1 MRNKIEPLPIVLEYQ
16 SDLNT
21 TIALININ
29 GKELTLTLSNT
40 ELNSLDLNIQNI
52 IRTQKLNIKSS
63 KDSVIIP
70 SKLYKEFKTL
80 AVKYQNLRYKNKLLE
95 HERKSQ

>member
-70 SKLYKEFKTL
+70 SKL
-80 AVKYQNLRYKNKLLE
+80 
-95 HERKSQ
+95 